1 MNEVINLIDLGLAE
15 EAVSNYQFYVTSEP
29 ESAALRRP
37 NLPAVRR
44 ATHVYIRR
52 RIVVASVFFSL
63 VAALGLGAGNV
74 LANRGGEP
82 ASASAVRPAISYRVQ
97 PGDTMWSIAENH
109 RDGANLVNYVDELIA
124 LNGGTTVHVGQLI
137 SLP

>member
-1 MNEVINLIDLGLAE
+1 M
-15 EAVSNYQFYVTSEP
+15 NYQFYVTSEP

-37 NLPAVRR
+37 PLRQTTLRR
-44 ATHVYIRR
+44 STHVYIRR

-63 VAALGLGAGNV
+63 LAALGVGAGNV

-82 ASASAVRPAISYRVQ
+82 ASASAVRQATPFESTTPGLITTYLVQ
-97 PGDTMWSIAENH
+97 PGDTMWSIAEGH
-109 RDGANLVNYVDELIA
+109 RDGANLVRYVDELIA
-124 LNGGTTVHVGQLI
+124 LNGATTVQIGQLI